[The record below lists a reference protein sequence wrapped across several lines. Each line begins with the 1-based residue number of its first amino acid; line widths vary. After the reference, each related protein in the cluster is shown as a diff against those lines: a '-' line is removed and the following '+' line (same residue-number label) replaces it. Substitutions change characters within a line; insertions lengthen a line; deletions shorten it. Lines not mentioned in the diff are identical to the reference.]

1 MVRCLMYNGLGADEL
16 QGEDG
21 DVAWGEFEGCLSN
34 TDGASWS
41 EVFHTGC
48 EFDVQCRWVVEVA
61 VLDDQVSG
69 SSVLDQGYDSPFEGW
84 CSLTATHIQ

>member
-1 MVRCLMYNGLGADEL
+1 MVNCLMVSGLGADDL

-21 DVAWGEFEGCLSN
+21 DVAWGEFEGCFGKTN
-34 TDGASWS
+34 RAIWS

-69 SSVLDQGYDSPFEGW
+69 SSVFQK
-84 CSLTATHIQ
+84 